1 MFQGNDFNRN
11 VSIYKTVF
19 YFTHQC
25 THTLIQYLHH
35 IYLFT
40 AFVAVDSFNV
50 KKLQILRILRNALI
64 LTHDY

>member
-1 MFQGNDFNRN
+1 MYQYIKQYFILHIN
-11 VSIYKTVF
+11 V
-19 YFTHQC
+19 
-25 THTLIQYLHH
+25 HTLIQHLQH

-64 LTHDY
+64 LTQDY